1 MFQLLVSRNPVHS
14 YCLPLAM
21 TLDLRKHKLT
31 ITVHE
36 NTKITCNKATQFNP
50 KGSNLIKRLIKEMRS
65 MCEDIKN
72 MVDHSTYINKEP
84 QRKSI

>member
-36 NTKITCNKATQFNP
+36 TKIADNKTSQHVSKIN
-50 KGSNLIKRLIKEMRS
+50 SSIRKEVILS
-65 MCEDIKN
+65 
-72 MVDHSTYINKEP
+72 SG
-84 QRKSI
+84 